1 MLAGDTPVSNADP
14 FATGF
19 TNDADWVTGLGAH
32 LMILVPGEDSLK
44 VPRTHRVLKPGI
56 LIVDCPAHVNL
67 VGIGDVADQ
76 LA

>member
-1 MLAGDTPVSNADP
+1 MLAGGTPASNADP

-44 VPRTHRVLKPGI
+44 VYSTDPKYGSPRLCRKVLGF
-56 LIVDCPAHVNL
+56 
-67 VGIGDVADQ
+67 
-76 LA
+76 